1 MKNAKIEAFR
11 KKVAEKLHLQKLRL
25 DIQTQENIEALKNIL
40 LIPFSNENP
49 FTGDTKNLIFF
60 TYSNHYRGNSGVYQS
75 VCSLHNP
82 HENYEDR
89 GYIKGVATDLNGYLA
104 LKYAKMMNHNI
115 ETVLPLYLPK
125 FTKSKNSYLYS
136 IEVTQLIVQA
146 IEEMDQY
153 RNQKIEEINQYLK
166 SVSGCSLLHYIQNI

>member
-1 MKNAKIEAFR
+1 MKNAKVEAFR
-11 KKVAEKLHLQKLRL
+11 KKVAEKLHLQKLSL
-25 DIQTQENIEALKNIL
+25 DIQTKENIEALKNIL
-40 LIPFSNENP
+40 LIPFSNEKP
-49 FTGDTKNLIFF
+49 FIEDTKNLIFF

-89 GYIKGVATDLNGYLA
+89 GYIKGTATDLNGYLA
-104 LKYAKMMNHNI
+104 LKDAKMMNHNI
-115 ETVLPLYLPK
+115 EIVLPLYLPK
-125 FTKSKNSYLYS
+125 FRVLSY
-136 IEVTQLIVQA
+136 QA
-146 IEEMDQY
+146 DVVYIMESAIKEMDQY